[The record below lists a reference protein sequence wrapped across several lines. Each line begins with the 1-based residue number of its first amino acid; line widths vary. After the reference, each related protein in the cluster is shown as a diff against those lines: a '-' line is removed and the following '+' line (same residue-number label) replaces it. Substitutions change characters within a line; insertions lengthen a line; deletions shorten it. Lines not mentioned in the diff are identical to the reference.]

1 MDAGIRNH
9 ARENSPDRLGDI
21 GGPKSSMG
29 MKVKSFPNPNV
40 IQQNFNQGILVVE
53 GSHAK
58 IIANKIDSNIKAN
71 IALGGRRSGNTRIK
85 YNYIE
90 HSKSEGIFVTEG
102 EPGLVVEDNQIEQN
116 SDGVVLVNSDGQ
128 VRHNQIKQNTRSGV
142 LTAGKTTA
150 TLFENTIEDSS
161 TGILIKDPS
170 EPRLRNN
177 MVQKNNVQVE
187 MERQGGKNLDQIRKD
202 NPKIVGQCLKPS
214 STCNIF

>member
-1 MDAGIRNH
+1 
-9 ARENSPDRLGDI
+9 
-21 GGPKSSMG
+21 
-29 MKVKSFPNPNV
+29 
-40 IQQNFNQGILVVE
+40 VE

-71 IALGGRRSGNTRIK
+71 IALGGKRSGNTRIK

-102 EPGLVVEDNQIEQN
+102 ESGLVIEDNQIEMN

-142 LTAGKTTA
+142 LTAGKTNA

-214 STCNIF
+214 STCSIF